1 MDLYYSSDA
10 NIVSIV
16 AFPPLGNS
24 ADVVSVYI
32 DFPLNSV
39 GDVSFH
45 CTAYDNSRDDWN
57 GLWDH
62 LRDVPLE
69 NMSSLLLLLL
79 NFVSGL
85 RLELMY
91 ISGNVNI
98 MSRNIYPHGFKL
110 LLLLP

>member
-39 GDVSFH
+39 GDASFH

-62 LRDVPLE
+62 LRDWRIFGEYVITSATPIE
-69 NMSSLLLLLL
+69 
-79 NFVSGL
+79 FCEWTETGIDV
-85 RLELMY
+85 Y
-91 ISGNVNI
+91 IRQCKYYVKEHLS
-98 MSRNIYPHGFKL
+98 PWF
-110 LLLLP
+110 